1 MPTGVGVS
9 SRIETATGDKE
20 TGDVKIVRV
29 ARSKV
34 ESEKQIRGVFMRFEL
49 LALYAGPDQVMTV
62 TSGLASVLGLLLIF
76 WNKVVGIFF
85 KVVRKFSRSAT
96 PAAVDAPKDSPKGT
110 P

>member
-1 MPTGVGVS
+1 LRQPLG
-9 SRIETATGDKE
+9 IKK
-20 TGDVKIVRV
+20 TGDVKILPV
-29 ARSKV
+29 ARSNV

-62 TSGLASVLGLLLIF
+62 TSGLASLLGLLLIF